1 VAIFCLQVSIQFLHA
16 LFLGTNKH
24 KDHSRST
31 SQFSRRITIMKKA
44 KFTKSV
50 TVMLDPVV
58 HEEIKQVTDERE
70 ISVGEWIREAVR
82 QALEREGGQ
91 TDDK

>member
-1 VAIFCLQVSIQFLHA
+1 
-16 LFLGTNKH
+16 
-24 KDHSRST
+24 
-31 SQFSRRITIMKKA
+31 MKKA